1 MSISFSYF
9 QKTVAWENLDVLKEV
24 RIKATLSGGKG
35 GQNVNKVSTKIEL
48 YWSPNE
54 SKILEEEVKQILLTK
69 LANKISQEGEL
80 RIVCEE
86 ERSQLKNKEKAI
98 AKFYA
103 LLCSCFIVQKKRRA
117 TRPTRSSITKRLD
130 GKSKQ
135 KDVKA
140 KRKKPDF

>member
-1 MSISFSYF
+1 MLNPLSSF
-9 QKTVAWENLDVLKEV
+9 QKPDTWENLGILKEL
-24 RIKATLSGGKG
+24 RIKASLSGGKG

-54 SKILEEEVKQILLTK
+54 SKIIEEDIKQILLTK
-69 LANKISQEGEL
+69 LAAKLSQEGEL

-103 LLCSCFIVQKKRRA
+103 LLCTCFKVQKKRKA
-117 TRPTRSSITKRLD
+117 TRPTKSSITQRLE

-135 KDVKA
+135 KEIKSN
-140 KRKKPDF
+140 RKKPDF